1 MGAEFDKERT
11 VALLKEAQEITSH
24 LRIETQVLE
33 RQMARV
39 LDGREEEP
47 LVDPPVVAKVAA
59 GATWNWRFWR

>member
-39 LDGREEEP
+39 LDGREGEP
-47 LVDPPVVAKVAA
+47 LVDPPVVAEVAA
-59 GATWNWRFWR
+59 VATWNWRFWR